1 MMVGFC
7 LWPHAFSS
15 LSRQLWIQGCAERSG
30 GMAAAL
36 QVLSCL
42 LRAPSRPF
50 LWGPPVARKSSGM
63 ALAEQARQL
72 FESAVG
78 AVQPGPMLQRA
89 LSLDPSGRQLK
100 VRDRSFQ
107 LRENLYLVG
116 FGKAVLG
123 MAAAAEELLGQHLV
137 QGVIS
142 VPKGIRAAM
151 EHAGKQEMLLKPHSR
166 IQVFEGAEDNLPDR
180 EALRAAL
187 AIQQLAEGLTADD
200 LLLVLI
206 SGGGSALLPAPIPP
220 VTLEEKQMLTKL
232 LAARGATI
240 QELNTIR
247 KALSQLKGGGL
258 AQAAYP
264 AQVVSLI
271 LSDVIGDPLEVI
283 ASGPTVASDHNV
295 QDCLQIL
302 NRYGLRAALP
312 RSVKTVLSR
321 ADSDP
326 RGPHACGHVLNVIIG
341 SNSLALAEAQRQAE
355 VLGYHAKVLSTA
367 MQGDVKSVAQFYGL
381 LARVAVAHLTSP
393 IAGPLLEEEAKLHQ
407 LAAEL
412 QLPDL
417 QLEEALE
424 ALAKAKGPVCL
435 LAGGE
440 PTVQLQGSGKGGRNQ
455 ELALRVGTELGTQ
468 PLGPISV
475 LFLSGGT
482 DGQDGPTKVAGA
494 WVMSDLVSQASAEG
508 LDIATVLSHNDSYTF
523 FCSLQGGTHLLHTG
537 LTGTNVMDVHL
548 LIFHPQ

>member
-7 LWPHAFSS
+7 LWPHSFSS

-36 QVLSCL
+36 QVLPCL

-50 LWGPPVARKSSGM
+50 LWGPPVARMSSGM

-180 EALRAAL
+180 DALRAAL

-295 QDCLQIL
+295 QDCLQVL

-326 RGPHACGHVLNVIIG
+326 RGPHTCGHVLNVIIG
-341 SNSLALAEAQRQAE
+341 SNSLALAEAQRHAE
-355 VLGYHAKVLSTA
+355 VLGYHATVLSTA

-381 LARVAVAHLTSP
+381 LARVAAAHLTSP
-393 IAGPLLEEEAKLHQ
+393 IAGHLLEEEAKLYQ

-424 ALAKAKGPVCL
+424 AVAKAKGPVCL

-468 PLGPISV
+468 PLGPIDV

-548 LIFHPQ
+548 LIFRPQ

>member
-1 MMVGFC
+1 
-7 LWPHAFSS
+7 
-15 LSRQLWIQGCAERSG
+15 
-30 GMAAAL
+30 MAAAL
-36 QVLSCL
+36 QVLPCL
-42 LRAPSRPF
+42 LRAPSRPL
-50 LWGPPVARKSSGM
+50 LWGPPVARMTSGM

-72 FESAVG
+72 FDSAVG
-78 AVQPGPMLQRA
+78 AVLPGPMLQRT

-100 VRDRSFQ
+100 VRDRTFQ

-123 MAAAAEELLGQHLV
+123 MAAAAEELLAQHLV

-180 EALRAAL
+180 DALRAAL
-187 AIQQLAEGLTADD
+187 TIQQLAEGLTADD

-264 AQVVSLI
+264 AQVISLI

-283 ASGPTVASDHNV
+283 ASGPTVASTHSV
-295 QDCLQIL
+295 QDCLHIL
-302 NRYGLRAALP
+302 NHYGLRAALP

-326 RGPHACGHVLNVIIG
+326 HGPHTCGHVLNVIIG

-355 VLGYHAKVLSTA
+355 VLGYHAVVLSTA
-367 MQGDVKSVAQFYGL
+367 MQGDVKSVARFYGL
-381 LARVAVAHLTSP
+381 LARVAAAHLTQSLAEHP
-393 IAGPLLEEEAKLHQ
+393 LEEVKLHQ

-424 ALAKAKGPVCL
+424 AVAKAKGPVCL

-455 ELALRVGTELGTQ
+455 ELALHVGVELGRQ
-468 PLGPISV
+468 PLGPIDV

-494 WVMSDLVSQASAEG
+494 WVMADLVSQASAES
-508 LDIATVLSHNDSYTF
+508 LDIATFLANNDSYDF
-523 FCSLQGGTHLLHTG
+523 FCCLRGGTHLLHTG

-548 LIFHPQ
+548 LILHPQ

>member
-1 MMVGFC
+1 
-7 LWPHAFSS
+7 
-15 LSRQLWIQGCAERSG
+15 
-30 GMAAAL
+30 MAVAL
-36 QVLSCL
+36 QALPRLARAPLRPL
-42 LRAPSRPF
+42 LRG
-50 LWGPPVARKSSGM
+50 GPGARLASGM
-63 ALAEQARQL
+63 ALAEQARML
-72 FESAVG
+72 FENTVG
-78 AVQPGPMLQRA
+78 AVLPGPMMHRA
-89 LSLDPSGRQLK
+89 LSLDPSSGHLK

-107 LRENLYLVG
+107 LRQNLYLVG

-142 VPKGIRAAM
+142 VPKGIRAAV
-151 EHAGKQEMLLKPHSR
+151 ECSGKQEMLLKPHSR
-166 IQVFEGAEDNLPDR
+166 VQVFEGAEDNLPDR
-180 EALRAAL
+180 DSLRAAL
-187 AIQQLAEGLTADD
+187 AIRQLAEGLTADD

-220 VTLEEKQMLTKL
+220 VTLEEKQTLTKL

-271 LSDVIGDPLEVI
+271 LSDVIGDPVEVI
-283 ASGPTVASDHNV
+283 ASGPTVASVHNV
-295 QDCLQIL
+295 QDCLHIL

-312 RSVKTVLSR
+312 RSVKTVLAR

-326 RGPHACGHVLNVIIG
+326 RGPHACGHVHNVIIG
-341 SNSLALAEAQRQAE
+341 SNALALAEARRQAE
-355 VLGYHAKVLSTA
+355 AQGYRAVVLSAA
-367 MQGDVKSVAQFYGL
+367 MQGDVKSVAAFYGL
-381 LARVAVAHLTSP
+381 LARVAGAHLAGVSP
-393 IAGPLLEEEAKLHQ
+393 EEEKQLHEQ
-407 LAAEL
+407 AAAL

-417 QLEEALE
+417 QLEEALQAVKE
-424 ALAKAKGPVCL
+424 AGGPICL

-455 ELALRVGTELGTQ
+455 ELALRVAAELG
-468 PLGPISV
+468 PRRPPPGAVDV

-482 DGQDGPTKVAGA
+482 DGRDGPTEAAGA
-494 WVMSDLVSQASAEG
+494 WVTPELAVQAAAEG
-508 LDIATVLSHNDSYTF
+508 LDVATFLARNDSHTF
-523 FCSLQGGTHLLHTG
+523 FHRLQGGAHLLYTG
-537 LTGTNVMDVHL
+537 LTGTNVMDVHFL
-548 LIFHPQ
+548 FLRPRG

>member
-1 MMVGFC
+1 
-7 LWPHAFSS
+7 
-15 LSRQLWIQGCAERSG
+15 
-30 GMAAAL
+30 MAAGL
-36 QVLSCL
+36 QVLARLARVPLCPL
-42 LRAPSRPF
+42 LLGS
-50 LWGPPVARKSSGM
+50 PVARLASGM

-78 AVQPGPMLQRA
+78 AVLPGPMLHRT
-89 LSLDPSGRQLK
+89 LSLDPGGRQLK

-107 LRENLYLVG
+107 LRQNLYLVG

-142 VPKGIRAAM
+142 VPRGISAAM
-151 EHAGKQEMLLKPHSR
+151 ERAGKQEMLLKPHSR
-166 IQVFEGAEDNLPDR
+166 VQVFEGAEDNLPDR
-180 EALRAAL
+180 DALQAAL
-187 AIQQLAEGLTADD
+187 AIRQLAEGLTADD

-220 VTLEEKQMLTKL
+220 VTLEEKQTLTKL

-271 LSDVIGDPLEVI
+271 LSDVVGDPVEVI
-283 ASGPTVASDHNV
+283 ASGPTVASIHSV
-295 QDCLQIL
+295 QDCLHIL

-312 RSVKTVLSR
+312 RSVKTVLAR

-326 RGPHACGHVLNVIIG
+326 HGPHTCGHVLNVVIG
-341 SNSLALAEAQRQAE
+341 SNALALAEAQRQAKA
-355 VLGYHAKVLSTA
+355 LGYRAVVLSAA
-367 MQGDVKSVAQFYGL
+367 MQGDVGSVAQLYGL
-381 LARVAVAHLTSP
+381 LAQVAGAHLTLP
-393 IAGPLLEEEAKLHQ
+393 GAGASVEEEDEQFHELV
-407 LAAEL
+407 AEL

-417 QLEEALE
+417 QLREALE
-424 ALAKAKGPVCL
+424 AVVGAEGPVCL

-440 PTVQLQGSGKGGRNQ
+440 PTVQLQGSGMGGRNQ
-455 ELALRVGTELGTQ
+455 ELALRVGAELGRR
-468 PLGPISV
+468 PLGPVDV

-482 DGQDGPTKVAGA
+482 DGQDGPTEAAGA
-494 WVMSDLVSQASAEG
+494 WVMSDLAGQATAEG
-508 LDIATVLSHNDSYTF
+508 LDVATFLAHNDSHTF
-523 FCSLQGGTHLLHTG
+523 FRCFHGGAHLLCTG

-548 LIFHPQ
+548 LFLQPR

>member
-1 MMVGFC
+1 
-7 LWPHAFSS
+7 
-15 LSRQLWIQGCAERSG
+15 
-30 GMAAAL
+30 MASTL
-36 QVLSCL
+36 QVLPRVA
-42 LRAPSRPF
+42 RAPLRPL
-50 LWGPPVARKSSGM
+50 LWGGLAARMASGM

-78 AVQPGPMLQRA
+78 AVLPGPMLHRA
-89 LSLDPSGRQLK
+89 LSLDPGGTQLN

-107 LRENLYLVG
+107 LRQNLYIVG

-123 MAAAAEELLGQHLV
+123 MAAAAEDLLGHHLV

-151 EHAGKQEMLLKPHSR
+151 EHAGKQDMLLKPHSR
-166 IQVFEGAEDNLPDR
+166 VQVFEGAEDNLPDR
-180 EALRAAL
+180 DALRAAL
-187 AIQQLAEGLTADD
+187 AIRQLAEGLTADD

-220 VTLEEKQMLTKL
+220 VTLEEKQTLTKL

-271 LSDVIGDPLEVI
+271 LSDVVGDPVEVI
-283 ASGPTVASDHNV
+283 ASGPTVASAHNV
-295 QDCLQIL
+295 QDCLHIL

-312 RSVKTVLSR
+312 RSVKTVLAR

-326 RGPHACGHVLNVIIG
+326 HGPHTCGHVLNVIIG
-341 SNSLALAEAQRQAE
+341 SNVLALAEAQRQAE
-355 VLGYHAKVLSTA
+355 ALGYRAMVLSAA

-381 LARVAVAHLTSP
+381 LAHAAGTRLTPST
-393 IAGPLLEEEAKLHQ
+393 AGASVQEDAKLHE

-412 QLPDL
+412 QIPDL
-417 QLEEALE
+417 QLEAALE
-424 ALAKAKGPVCL
+424 VVVGAMGPVCL

-455 ELALRVGTELGTQ
+455 ELALRVGAELGRW
-468 PLGPISV
+468 PLGPIDV

-482 DGQDGPTKVAGA
+482 DGRDGPTEAAGA
-494 WVMSDLVSQASAEG
+494 WVMPDLASQAAAEG
-508 LDIATVLSHNDSYTF
+508 LDMATFLAQNDSHAF
-523 FCSLQGGTHLLHTG
+523 FCHFQGGTHLLHTG
-537 LTGTNVMDVHL
+537 MTGTNVMDTHFL
-548 LIFHPQ
+548 FLRPR

>member
-1 MMVGFC
+1 
-7 LWPHAFSS
+7 
-15 LSRQLWIQGCAERSG
+15 
-30 GMAAAL
+30 
-36 QVLSCL
+36 
-42 LRAPSRPF
+42 
-50 LWGPPVARKSSGM
+50 M

-72 FESAVG
+72 FESAVS

-89 LSLDPSGRQLK
+89 LSLDPGGGQLK

-107 LRENLYLVG
+107 LRQNLYLVG

-151 EHAGKQEMLLKPHSR
+151 EQAGKQEMLLKPHSR
-166 IQVFEGAEDNLPDR
+166 VQVFEGAEDNLPDR
-180 EALRAAL
+180 DALRAAL
-187 AIQQLAEGLTADD
+187 VIRQLAEGLTADD

-271 LSDVIGDPLEVI
+271 LSDVVGDPVEVI
-283 ASGPTVASDHNV
+283 ASGPTVASAHSV
-295 QDCLQIL
+295 QDCLHIVD
-302 NRYGLRAALP
+302 RYGLRAALP

-326 RGPHACGHVLNVIIG
+326 HSPHTCGHVLNVIIG
-341 SNSLALAEAQRQAE
+341 SNVLALAEAQRQAE
-355 VLGYHAKVLSTA
+355 VLGYRAVVLSTA

-381 LARVAVAHLTSP
+381 LAQVAGARLTPSM
-393 IAGPLLEEEAKLHQ
+393 AGASVEEEAKLYE
-407 LAAEL
+407 LVAEL
-412 QLPDL
+412 QVPDL

-424 ALAKAKGPVCL
+424 AVAEASGPVCL

-440 PTVQLQGSGKGGRNQ
+440 PTVQVKGSGKGGRNQ
-455 ELALRVGTELGTQ
+455 ELAFRVGVELGRR
-468 PLGPISV
+468 PLGPMDV

-482 DGQDGPTKVAGA
+482 DGQDGPTKAAGA
-494 WVMSDLVSQASAEG
+494 WVMPELASQAAAQG
-508 LDIATVLSHNDSYTF
+508 LDMATFLAQNDSHTF
-523 FCSLQGGTHLLHTG
+523 FCCLQGGTHLLYTG
-537 LTGTNVMDVHL
+537 MTGTNVMDAHL
-548 LIFHPQ
+548 LFLRPQ

>member
-1 MMVGFC
+1 M
-7 LWPHAFSS
+7 
-15 LSRQLWIQGCAERSG
+15 
-30 GMAAAL
+30 
-36 QVLSCL
+36 
-42 LRAPSRPF
+42 
-50 LWGPPVARKSSGM
+50 
-63 ALAEQARQL
+63 
-72 FESAVG
+72 
-78 AVQPGPMLQRA
+78 
-89 LSLDPSGRQLK
+89 
-100 VRDRSFQ
+100 
-107 LRENLYLVG
+107 
-116 FGKAVLG
+116 
-123 MAAAAEELLGQHLV
+123 
-137 QGVIS
+137 
-142 VPKGIRAAM
+142 
-151 EHAGKQEMLLKPHSR
+151 
-166 IQVFEGAEDNLPDR
+166 
-180 EALRAAL
+180 
-187 AIQQLAEGLTADD
+187 
-200 LLLVLI
+200 
-206 SGGGSALLPAPIPP
+206 
-220 VTLEEKQMLTKL
+220 
-232 LAARGATI
+232 
-240 QELNTIR
+240 
-247 KALSQLKGGGL
+247 
-258 AQAAYP
+258 
-264 AQVVSLI
+264 VSLI

-283 ASGPTVASDHNV
+283 ASGPTVASDHSV

-341 SNSLALAEAQRQAE
+341 SNSLALAEAQRHAE
-355 VLGYHAKVLSTA
+355 VLGYHATVLSTA

-381 LARVAVAHLTSP
+381 LARVAAARLTSP
-393 IAGPLLEEEAKLHQ
+393 IAGHLLEEEAKLHQ

-424 ALAKAKGPVCL
+424 AVAKAKGPVCL

-468 PLGPISV
+468 PLGPIDV

-548 LIFHPQ
+548 LIFRPQ

>member
-1 MMVGFC
+1 
-7 LWPHAFSS
+7 
-15 LSRQLWIQGCAERSG
+15 
-30 GMAAAL
+30 MAAAL
-36 QVLSCL
+36 QVLPCL
-42 LRAPSRPF
+42 TRALLRPF
-50 LWGPPVARKSSGM
+50 LWRGPGARLASGM

-72 FESAVG
+72 FENTVA
-78 AVQPGPMLQRA
+78 AVQPGPMMHRA
-89 LSLDPSGRQLK
+89 LSLDPSSGQLK

-107 LRENLYLVG
+107 LQQNLYLVG

-123 MAAAAEELLGQHLV
+123 MAAAAEEILGQHLV

-151 EHAGKQEMLLKPHSR
+151 ECTGKQEMLLKPHSR
-166 IQVFEGAEDNLPDR
+166 VQVFEGAEDNLPDR
-180 EALRAAL
+180 DALRAAL
-187 AIQQLAEGLTADD
+187 AIRQLAEGLTADD

-220 VTLEEKQMLTKL
+220 VTLEEKQTLTKL

-240 QELNTIR
+240 QELNTMR

-271 LSDVIGDPLEVI
+271 LSDVVGDPVEVI
-283 ASGPTVASDHNV
+283 ASGPTVASAHNV
-295 QDCLQIL
+295 QDCLHIL

-312 RSVKTVLSR
+312 RSVKTVLAR

-326 RGPHACGHVLNVIIG
+326 RGPHTCGHVLNVIIG
-341 SNSLALAEAQRQAE
+341 SNALALAEARRQAE
-355 VLGYHAKVLSTA
+355 ALGYRAVVLSAA
-367 MQGDVKSVAQFYGL
+367 MQGDVKIVAHFYEL
-381 LARVAVAHLTSP
+381 LARVAAARLTLP
-393 IAGPLLEEEAKLHQ
+393 GAGASVEEDERLHE
-407 LAAEL
+407 LAAKL

-417 QLEEALE
+417 QLKEALE
-424 ALAKAKGPVCL
+424 AVAGARGPVCL

-455 ELALRVGTELGTQ
+455 ELALRVGAELGRR
-468 PLGPISV
+468 PLGPIDV

-482 DGQDGPTKVAGA
+482 DGKDGPTDAAGA
-494 WVMSDLVSQASAEG
+494 WVMPELPNQAAAEG
-508 LDIATVLSHNDSYTF
+508 LDVATFLARNDSHTF
-523 FCSLQGGTHLLHTG
+523 FHRFQGGSHLLYTG
-537 LTGTNVMDVHL
+537 LTGTNVMDAHFL
-548 LIFHPQ
+548 FLRPR

>member
-1 MMVGFC
+1 
-7 LWPHAFSS
+7 
-15 LSRQLWIQGCAERSG
+15 
-30 GMAAAL
+30 MAAAL
-36 QVLSCL
+36 QVLPCL
-42 LRAPSRPF
+42 VRALSRPLF
-50 LWGPPVARKSSGM
+50 WGPPVARLASGM
-63 ALAEQARQL
+63 ALSEQARHL

-89 LSLDPSGRQLK
+89 LSLDPDGRQLK

-107 LRENLYLVG
+107 LQQNLYLVG

-123 MAAAAEELLGQHLV
+123 MAAAVEELLGQHLV

-151 EHAGKQEMLLKPHSR
+151 DHVGKREMLLKPHSR

-180 EALRAAL
+180 DALRAAL
-187 AIQQLAEGLTADD
+187 AIRHLAEGLTADD

-206 SGGGSALLPAPIPP
+206 S
-220 VTLEEKQMLTKL
+220 EEKQMLTKL

-271 LSDVIGDPLEVI
+271 LSDVVGDPVEVI
-283 ASGPTVASDHNV
+283 ASGPTVASTHSV
-295 QDCLQIL
+295 QDCLYIL

-312 RSVKTVLSR
+312 RSVKTVLAQ

-326 RGPHACGHVLNVIIG
+326 RGPHTCGHVLNVIIG
-341 SNSLALAEAQRQAE
+341 SNVLALAEAQRQAQL
-355 VLGYHAKVLSTA
+355 LGYRAVVLSA
-367 MQGDVKSVAQFYGL
+367 AIQGDVKSVAHFYGL
-381 LARVAVAHLTSP
+381 LARVAGAHLIPAT
-393 IAGPLLEEEAKLHQ
+393 AGASVEETVKLRE

-412 QLPDL
+412 QLSDL
-417 QLEEALE
+417 QLEEVLE
-424 ALAKAKGPVCL
+424 AVVEAQGPVCL

-455 ELALRVGTELGTQ
+455 ELALRVGAELAKWS
-468 PLGPISV
+468 LGPVDV

-482 DGQDGPTKVAGA
+482 DGQDGPTEAAGA
-494 WVMSDLVSQASAEG
+494 WVMPELMSQAASQG
-508 LDIATVLSHNDSYTF
+508 LDVTTFLAHNDSHTF
-523 FCSLQGGTHLLHTG
+523 FCRLQGGTHLLYTG
-537 LTGTNVMDVHL
+537 LTGTNVMDAHL
-548 LIFHPQ
+548 LLLRPQ

>member
-1 MMVGFC
+1 MAC
-7 LWPHAFSS
+7 LVLCEG
-15 LSRQLWIQGCAERSG
+15 LS
-30 GMAAAL
+30 
-36 QVLSCL
+36 
-42 LRAPSRPF
+42 P
-50 LWGPPVARKSSGM
+50 
-63 ALAEQARQL
+63 
-72 FESAVG
+72 
-78 AVQPGPMLQRA
+78 
-89 LSLDPSGRQLK
+89 
-100 VRDRSFQ
+100 
-107 LRENLYLVG
+107 
-116 FGKAVLG
+116 
-123 MAAAAEELLGQHLV
+123 
-137 QGVIS
+137 
-142 VPKGIRAAM
+142 
-151 EHAGKQEMLLKPHSR
+151 
-166 IQVFEGAEDNLPDR
+166 LPDT
-180 EALRAAL
+180 
-187 AIQQLAEGLTADD
+187 LTDSA
-200 LLLVLI
+200 
-206 SGGGSALLPAPIPP
+206 GGGSALLPAPIPP
-220 VTLEEKQMLTKL
+220 VTLEEKQTLTKL

-283 ASGPTVASDHNV
+283 ASGPTVASTHSV
-295 QDCLQIL
+295 QDCLHIL
-302 NRYGLRAALP
+302 NHYGLRAALP

-326 RGPHACGHVLNVIIG
+326 HGPHTCGHVLNVIIG

-355 VLGYHAKVLSTA
+355 VLGYHAMVLSTA
-367 MQGDVKSVAQFYGL
+367 MQGDVRRVAQFYGL
-381 LARVAVAHLTSP
+381 LARVAAACLTSSTAERP
-393 IAGPLLEEEAKLHQ
+393 LEEEAKLHQ

-424 ALAKAKGPVCL
+424 AVAKAKGPVCL

-455 ELALRVGTELGTQ
+455 ELALRVGAELGKQ
-468 PLGPISV
+468 PLGPVDV

-494 WVMSDLVSQASAEG
+494 WVMSDLVSQASAEN
-508 LDIATVLSHNDSYTF
+508 LDFATFLDNNDSYTF
-523 FCSLQGGTHLLHTG
+523 FCSFQGGTHLLHTG

-548 LIFHPQ
+548 LVFHPQ

>member
-1 MMVGFC
+1 
-7 LWPHAFSS
+7 
-15 LSRQLWIQGCAERSG
+15 
-30 GMAAAL
+30 MAAAL
-36 QVLSCL
+36 QVLPCL
-42 LRAPSRPF
+42 LRVPSRPF
-50 LWGPPVARKSSGM
+50 LWGPPAARMSSGM

-78 AVQPGPMLQRA
+78 AVQPGPMLRRA

-180 EALRAAL
+180 DALRAAL

-283 ASGPTVASDHNV
+283 ASGPTVASDHSV
-295 QDCLQIL
+295 QDCLHIL

-355 VLGYHAKVLSTA
+355 VLGYHAMVLSTA

-381 LARVAVAHLTSP
+381 LARVAAAHLTSP
-393 IAGPLLEEEAKLHQ
+393 IAGHLLEEEAKLRQ

-424 ALAKAKGPVCL
+424 AVAKAKGPVCL

-455 ELALRVGTELGTQ
+455 ELALRMGTELGTQ
-468 PLGPISV
+468 PLGPIDV

-523 FCSLQGGTHLLHTG
+523 FCSLQGGMHLLHTG

-548 LIFHPQ
+548 LIFRPQ

>member
-1 MMVGFC
+1 
-7 LWPHAFSS
+7 
-15 LSRQLWIQGCAERSG
+15 
-30 GMAAAL
+30 MAAAL
-36 QVLSCL
+36 QVLPRWV
-42 LRAPSRPF
+42 RAPLRPL
-50 LWGPPVARKSSGM
+50 LWGGPVARLASSM
-63 ALAEQARQL
+63 ALAGQARQL

-78 AVQPGPMLQRA
+78 AVLPGPMLHRA
-89 LSLDPSGRQLK
+89 LSLDPDGRQLK

-107 LRENLYLVG
+107 LHQNLYLVG

-123 MAAAAEELLGQHLV
+123 MAAAAEELLGQHIV

-151 EHAGKQEMLLKPHSR
+151 EHAGRQEMLLKPHSR
-166 IQVFEGAEDNLPDR
+166 IQVFEGAEHNLPDR
-180 EALRAAL
+180 DALRAAL
-187 AIQQLAEGLTADD
+187 AIRQLAEGLTADD

-247 KALSQLKGGGL
+247 KALSHLKGGGL

-271 LSDVIGDPLEVI
+271 LSDVVGDPVEVI
-283 ASGPTVASDHNV
+283 ASGPTVASTHSV
-295 QDCLQIL
+295 QDCLHIL
-302 NRYGLRAALP
+302 NHYGLRAALP
-312 RSVKTVLSR
+312 RSVKTVFAR

-326 RGPHACGHVLNVIIG
+326 HGPHTCGHVLNVIIG
-341 SNSLALAEAQRQAE
+341 SNVLALAEAQRQAE
-355 VLGYHAKVLSTA
+355 ALGYRAMVLSTA
-367 MQGDVKSVAQFYGL
+367 IQGDVKSIAQFYVL
-381 LARVAVAHLTSP
+381 LAQVAGARLTPSM
-393 IAGPLLEEEAKLHQ
+393 AGSLVEEDAKLYE

-424 ALAKAKGPVCL
+424 ALVGARGPVCL

-455 ELALRVGTELGTQ
+455 ELALRVGVELGRW
-468 PLGPISV
+468 PLGSVDV

-482 DGQDGPTKVAGA
+482 DGQDGPTEAAGA
-494 WVMSDLVSQASAEG
+494 WVTPDLARQAIVEG
-508 LDIATVLSHNDSYTF
+508 LDVDTFLAHNDSHGF
-523 FCSLQGGTHLLHTG
+523 FCRLQGGAHLLHTG
-537 LTGTNVMDVHL
+537 LTGTNVMDAHL
-548 LIFHPQ
+548 LFLWPH

>member
-1 MMVGFC
+1 
-7 LWPHAFSS
+7 
-15 LSRQLWIQGCAERSG
+15 
-30 GMAAAL
+30 MATAL
-36 QVLSCL
+36 QTLPCL
-42 LRAPSRPF
+42 ARAPLRWQFWRASAVRF
-50 LWGPPVARKSSGM
+50 ASSM
-63 ALAEQARQL
+63 SLAEHARLL
-72 FESAVG
+72 FASSVG
-78 AVQPGPMLQRA
+78 AVLPGPMLHRA
-89 LSLDPSGRQLK
+89 LSFDPASGQLK

-107 LRENLYLVG
+107 LRQNLYLVG

-123 MAAAAEELLGQHLV
+123 MAAAAEDLLGQHLV

-142 VPKGIRAAM
+142 VPRGIRAAM
-151 EHAGKQEMLLKPHSR
+151 ESAGKWDMLLKPNSR

-180 EALRAAL
+180 DALRAAL

-220 VTLEEKQMLTKL
+220 VTLEEKQTLTKL

-271 LSDVIGDPLEVI
+271 LSDVVGDPVEVI
-283 ASGPTVASDHNV
+283 ASGPTVASAHSV
-295 QDCLQIL
+295 QDCLHIL

-312 RSVKTVLSR
+312 RSVKTVLAR

-326 RGPHACGHVLNVIIG
+326 RGPHSCGHVLNVIIG
-341 SNSLALAEAQRQAE
+341 SNSLALAETQQQAE
-355 VLGYHAKVLSTA
+355 ALGYRAVVLTTA
-367 MQGDVKSVAQFYGL
+367 MQGDVKQVAQFYRL
-381 LARVAVAHLTSP
+381 LVLVAGAHLSSPGARTSMK
-393 IAGPLLEEEAKLHQ
+393 EEAELQ
-407 LAAEL
+407 ELVAEL

-417 QLEEALE
+417 QLKDALE
-424 ALAKAKGPVCL
+424 TVAKAEGPICL

-455 ELALRVGTELGTQ
+455 ELALRVGAELVGKS
-468 PLGPISV
+468 LGPVDV

-482 DGQDGPTKVAGA
+482 DGRDGPTEAAGA
-494 WVMSDLVSQASAEG
+494 WITPELASQAAAEG
-508 LDIATVLSHNDSYTF
+508 LDVADFLAHNDSYTF
-523 FCSLQGGTHLLHTG
+523 FCRFRGGAHQLCTG
-537 LTGTNVMDVHL
+537 MTGTNVMDTHL
-548 LIFHPQ
+548 LLLQP

>member
-7 LWPHAFSS
+7 LWPHSFSS

-36 QVLSCL
+36 QVLPCL

-180 EALRAAL
+180 DALRAAL

-283 ASGPTVASDHNV
+283 ASGPTVASDHSV

-341 SNSLALAEAQRQAE
+341 SNSLALAEAQRHAE
-355 VLGYHAKVLSTA
+355 VLGYHATVLSTA

-381 LARVAVAHLTSP
+381 LARVAAARLTSP
-393 IAGPLLEEEAKLHQ
+393 IAGHFLEEEAKLHQ
-407 LAAEL
+407 LATEL

-424 ALAKAKGPVCL
+424 AVAKAKGPVCL

-468 PLGPISV
+468 PLGPIDV

-548 LIFHPQ
+548 LIFRPQ